1 MATDTCPDPD
11 VRAELAAELTALVA
25 AEVAARVAA
34 QGSLAQLL
42 AGLDD
47 GWEGHRQA
55 LHALAADRGE
65 WAGYPL
71 LSEYFELEVEPR
83 HPLYATLQ
91 GQSLRAEP
99 PADSPV
105 ALACAGAE
113 ALVGEPLLVN
123 HWVDYGREREVYLLK
138 DTPDGR
144 VYAQTLPRYT
154 CAGRA
159 KFLLDTLGASQ
170 VWSAGAEL
178 TALRRLKTLVT
189 VAAFRYY
196 LLTGTFLETSPRS
209 QVTYLF
215 RKNRPTL
222 ALAKTLHGDDMRVL
236 AALCL
241 HPIGHYRGTYAG
253 SLVPTDDVIAHLVL
267 MRGDERKFWS
277 KANQHDPRCPEAGL

>member
-1 MATDTCPDPD
+1 MATDAVAVEPAILT
-11 VRAELAAELTALVA
+11 ELTAEFA
-25 AEVAARVAA
+25 ALAA
-34 QGSLAQLL
+34 QDGLEQLL
-42 AGLDD
+42 AGLDED
-47 GWEGHRQA
+47 WDDLYQHMNRIATE
-55 LHALAADRGE
+55 RGE
-65 WAGYPL
+65 WAGYPM

-91 GQSLRAEP
+91 GKSLREEP
-99 PADSPV
+99 VEDAATTAARV
-105 ALACAGAE
+105 LAE
-113 ALVGEPLLVN
+113 ALVGEPILVN

-138 DTPDGR
+138 DTPAGR

-154 CAGRA
+154 CAKRA
-159 KFLLDTLGASQ
+159 KFILDTLGASQ
-170 VWSAGAEL
+170 VWSARAEL
-178 TALRRLKTLVT
+178 TALGRLKTLVRPT
-189 VAAFRYY
+189 AFRYY

-222 ALAKTLHGDDMRVL
+222 ALAKTLHADDMHVL

-241 HPIGHYRGTYAG
+241 HPIGHYRSTYAG

-277 KANQHDPRCPEAGL
+277 KSNQHDPRSAEAGV